1 MNSLNSRAS
10 TPRRPAVAGL
20 ARLISLIAT
29 VVFTILALFG
39 LNFFWGGR
47 LVATAVVGFPAA
59 ALLAH
64 ALTTMC
70 RCKAERQGSHRSRE
84 RLATLVAVL
93 IMAVGSVFVSN
104 FISVIAQR
112 HALRNAMSETI
123 ATMSRLD
130 ADYHTYADARIAAA
144 PKRLR
149 STLTILLYPDEES
162 AIWEKRHEW
171 LDGLK
176 GDDVW
181 NIFMPANIRSLN
193 DAATQWADE
202 YAKVSAV
209 ILRDE
214 PADCAPFAYTAGN
227 TRLADILTETH
238 RFGLPDAKGAAADAL
253 LIALMLLC
261 YAVIRRPT
269 SDVEGTH
276 R

>member
-1 MNSLNSRAS
+1 MTTPS

-20 ARLISLIAT
+20 ARLISLLAT
-29 VVFTILALFG
+29 VVFTILALLG
-39 LNFFWGGR
+39 LNFFLGGR
-47 LVATAVVGFPAA
+47 LVATAVVGIPAA
-59 ALLAH
+59 ALMVH
-64 ALTTMC
+64 ALLTMC
-70 RCKAERQGSHRSRE
+70 RCKAERQGSHRARE
-84 RLATLVAVL
+84 RIATLAAL
-93 IMAVGSVFVSN
+93 IIMAAGSVFVSI
-104 FISVIAQR
+104 FVSIITQR
-112 HALRNAMSETI
+112 QELRNAMGE
-123 ATMSRLD
+123 AVDAMSALD
-130 ADYHTYADARIAAA
+130 TDYHTYADARMAAA

-162 AIWEKRHEW
+162 TVWEKRHEW

-181 NIFMPANIRSLN
+181 NVFMPSNARALN

-214 PADCAPFAYTAGN
+214 PAGCAPFVYDTSN
-227 TRLADILTETH
+227 SRLAAILAESQ
-238 RFGLPDAKGAAADAL
+238 RLSIPDTKGAATSVG

-261 YAVIRRPT
+261 YTVIRRPT
-269 SDVEGTH
+269 SDIEGTH